1 MFTGEGSSPPPPKKN
16 SGEGYIIAAIGRDMG
31 FNIIN
36 TRCVLNEKQ
45 NSVQSSLNFIIQFKD
60 QRCMSTVFKSCT
72 CYHMK
77 YPCIDGYGIKSCMET
92 LVYFSDRK
100 SNLYNKISI
109 FSKLDY

>member
-1 MFTGEGSSPPPPKKN
+1 
-16 SGEGYIIAAIGRDMG
+16 MG

-36 TRCVLNEKQ
+36 TLCVLNEKQ

-77 YPCIDGYGIKSCMET
+77 YPCIDGYGIKSCMEIHLCVFPT
-92 LVYFSDRK
+92 GNQIYTTKSPYLVNWITKNKKNKKFLIFLGFETNK
-100 SNLYNKISI
+100 LFMFLY
-109 FSKLDY
+109 

>member
-1 MFTGEGSSPPPPKKN
+1 MFTGEGSSPPPQKKN
-16 SGEGYIIAAIGRDMG
+16 SGEGYIIAAIGRDTG

-100 SNLYNKISI
+100 SNLYKIYKNLHI
-109 FSKLDY
+109 